1 MTEVKYTRVNV
12 STNTSTPRYN
22 EFDERY
28 GEIDMQLPSNLISNV
43 EKVKAVEMAVMK
55 MAVPLAQLPALSLPL
70 TPWTNGNL
78 LSTRGIVSIFPFE
91 YDRDGQLVGPPSGI
105 FRSSI
110 IPVVLSTPAAHAL
123 EIGDVTKAQQMEISR
138 GYHDFG
144 SIAEFLNALSTAVM
158 RCVDY
163 NINLNTTEKH
173 VADIEFVCKSDN
185 TLELNYTPRYP
196 PDITGNSTAIARIA
210 PFGFSGSV
218 EHFTTISTP
227 EYVKPDPIS
236 NMRSSTNKTYGYYF
250 IVSKRIADTLPSL
263 PWIKVNN
270 AILPDNIR
278 QTYWSSFL
286 QQMDPGAED
295 VFYILDTKQATLE
308 IQSNFL
314 TCSNPTFGTYHC
326 DCLSYDFPF
335 SDAIS
340 ITNIQSIVL
349 TMNGT
354 SVNQQ
359 VYPINIRQGSV
370 VKAGSQTT
378 TVPVIEVYYPFWN
391 RPSDLTTVM
400 VISREVFSSAAPIKI
415 DKSVLKERTIKFKL
429 YYITSEGDMREMM
442 IPRGVPFNFQICF
455 ALYY

>member
-1 MTEVKYTRVNV
+1 MTDVKYTRVNV
-12 STNTSTPRYN
+12 SSNTSVPRFN
-22 EFDERY
+22 EFNERY
-28 GEIDMQLPSNLISNV
+28 GEIDLQLPSNLISNI
-43 EKVKAVEMAVMK
+43 EKVKSVEMAVMK
-55 MAVPLAQLPALSLPL
+55 MAVPLSELPVVSLPL
-70 TPWTNGNL
+70 TQWTNNNL

-91 YDRDGQLVGPPSGI
+91 YDRDGQLVAPPSGI

-110 IPVVLSTPAAHAL
+110 VPVVVSTPAAHAL
-123 EIGDVTKAQQMEISR
+123 EIGDVAKAQEMEISR

-144 SIAEFLNALSTAVM
+144 SIAEYLKAISTAVM

-185 TLELNYTPRYP
+185 TLELNYIPRYP
-196 PDITGNSTAIARIA
+196 PDRTGNTTAISRIA
-210 PFGFSGSV
+210 PFGFPDSV
-218 EHFTTISTP
+218 EHFSTISTP
-227 EYVKPDPIS
+227 EFVKTEPIS
-236 NMRSSTNKTYGYYF
+236 NMRASTNKTYGFYF
-250 IVSKRIADTLPSL
+250 IVNKRIADTLPSL

-270 AILPDNIR
+270 AILPAHIK
-278 QTYWSSFL
+278 QTFWTSFL
-286 QQMDPGAED
+286 NQMDPGAED
-295 VFYILDTKQATLE
+295 AFYILDTKQATLE

-314 TCSNPTFGTYHC
+314 TCSNPTFGTYSC

-340 ITNIQSIVL
+340 VTDIQSIVL

-354 SVNQQ
+354 TMNQQ
-359 VYPINIRQGSV
+359 VYPVNIRRGTVMQ
-370 VKAGSQTT
+370 ANSQTT
-378 TVPVIEVYYPFWN
+378 TIPIIEVYYPLWN

-415 DKSVLKERTIKFKL
+415 DKSALLERSIKFKL

-442 IPRGVPFNFQICF
+442 IPRGMPFNFQLCF
-455 ALYY
+455 ALYS